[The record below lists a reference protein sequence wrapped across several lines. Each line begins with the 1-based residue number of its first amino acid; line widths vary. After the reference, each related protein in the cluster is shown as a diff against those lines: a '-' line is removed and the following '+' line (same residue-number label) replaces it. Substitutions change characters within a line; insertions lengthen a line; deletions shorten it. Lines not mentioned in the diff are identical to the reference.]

1 MTSLAELEK
10 KLALITGEDVYGT
23 ETSTA
28 GAEAIGADEVKSN
41 SSRGKSSTNVDHK
54 DEDKEVNYSTTPKS
68 DIVKNML
75 KECMREVWKRKTKAT
90 PRSI

>member
-68 DIVKNML
+68 KVYSK
-75 KECMREVWKRKTKAT
+75 KY
-90 PRSI
+90 